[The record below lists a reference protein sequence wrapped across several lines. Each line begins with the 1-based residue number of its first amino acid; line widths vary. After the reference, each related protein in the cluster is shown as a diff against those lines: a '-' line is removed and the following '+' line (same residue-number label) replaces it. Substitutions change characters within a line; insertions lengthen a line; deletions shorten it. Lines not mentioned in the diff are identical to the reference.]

1 MNNYRSEIKF
11 VSYKQNYSLIKN
23 WIRFHKFNFFKEYDD
38 RNINNIYFD
47 SLDYKAFNDNLVGL
61 PSRLKVRYRWY
72 GNLFSND
79 KKNEGSLE
87 FKFKKNIYFF
97 KKIFKINDLTLNL
110 NSNWKD
116 IKNKILKKLTPEYKI
131 LFDKNSEKVL
141 INRYKR
147 DVAALSSNTRGV
159 FGGGYNSDGYYNV
172 MEYITIASTGNSTDF
187 GDLLDNYYRMAG
199 TSSSTRGLFGGG
211 IVGGIDKNVIQY
223 ITIAS
228 TGNSQD
234 FGDLLDDRPYLAAC
248 SNAHGGLA

>member
-11 VSYKQNYSLIKN
+11 VCYKQNYSLIKN

-38 RNINNIYFD
+38 RNINNIYYD
-47 SLDYKAFNDNLVGL
+47 SFDYKAFNDNLVGL

-72 GNLFSND
+72 GNLFSNE

-87 FKFKKNIYFF
+87 FKFKKNIYGY

-131 LFDKNSEKVL
+131 LFDRNSEKIL

-147 DVAALSSNTRGV
+147 
-159 FGGGYNSDGYYNV
+159 
-172 MEYITIASTGNSTDF
+172 EYFISRDKKLRVT
-187 GDLLDNYYRMAG
+187 LDRNIEIFDQR
-199 TSSSTRGLFGGG
+199 TSSIKPNFKFKNFTQDYLVIEFKFNKE
-211 IVGGIDKNVIQY
+211 DKFVLNDLDINIPIKASRNSKY
-223 ITIAS
+223 INGVRSIL
-228 TGNSQD
+228 GK
-234 FGDLLDDRPYLAAC
+234 
-248 SNAHGGLA
+248 

>member
-11 VSYKQNYSLIKN
+11 VCYKQNYSLIKN
-23 WIRFHKFNFFKEYDD
+23 WIRFNKFNFFKEYDD

-87 FKFKKNIYFF
+87 FKFKKNIYGY
-97 KKIFKINDLTLNL
+97 KKIFKISDLTLNL

-131 LFDKNSEKVL
+131 LFDRNSEKIL

-147 DVAALSSNTRGV
+147 EYFISRNKKLRVTLDRNIEIFDQRTALIKPNFKFKNFTQDYLVIEFKFNKEDKVFLNDLDINIPIKASRNSKYINGV
-159 FGGGYNSDGYYNV
+159 RSILG
-172 MEYITIASTGNSTDF
+172 
-187 GDLLDNYYRMAG
+187 
-199 TSSSTRGLFGGG
+199 
-211 IVGGIDKNVIQY
+211 K
-223 ITIAS
+223 
-228 TGNSQD
+228 
-234 FGDLLDDRPYLAAC
+234 
-248 SNAHGGLA
+248 

>member
-11 VSYKQNYSLIKN
+11 VCYKQNYSLIKN
-23 WIRFHKFNFFKEYDD
+23 WIRFNKFNFFKEYDD

-87 FKFKKNIYFF
+87 FKFKKNIYGY

-131 LFDKNSEKVL
+131 LFDINSEKIL

-147 DVAALSSNTRGV
+147 EYFISRDKKLRVTLDRNIEIFDQRTALIKPNFKFKNFTQDHLVIEFKFNKEDKMFLNDLDINIPIKASRNSKYINGV
-159 FGGGYNSDGYYNV
+159 RSILG
-172 MEYITIASTGNSTDF
+172 
-187 GDLLDNYYRMAG
+187 
-199 TSSSTRGLFGGG
+199 
-211 IVGGIDKNVIQY
+211 K
-223 ITIAS
+223 
-228 TGNSQD
+228 
-234 FGDLLDDRPYLAAC
+234 
-248 SNAHGGLA
+248 

>member
-11 VSYKQNYSLIKN
+11 VCYKQNYSLIKN

-38 RNINNIYFD
+38 RNINNIYYDSFD
-47 SLDYKAFNDNLVGL
+47 FKAFNDNLVGL

-72 GNLFSND
+72 GNLYSND

-87 FKFKKNIYFF
+87 FKFKKNIYGY

-131 LFDKNSEKVL
+131 LFDRNSEKIL

-147 DVAALSSNTRGV
+147 EYFISRDKKLRVTLDRNIEIFNQRTALIKPNFKFKNFTQDYLVIEFKFNKEDKFVLNDLDINIPIKASRNSKYINGV
-159 FGGGYNSDGYYNV
+159 RSILG
-172 MEYITIASTGNSTDF
+172 
-187 GDLLDNYYRMAG
+187 
-199 TSSSTRGLFGGG
+199 
-211 IVGGIDKNVIQY
+211 K
-223 ITIAS
+223 
-228 TGNSQD
+228 
-234 FGDLLDDRPYLAAC
+234 
-248 SNAHGGLA
+248 

>member
-11 VSYKQNYSLIKN
+11 VCYKHNYPLIKN

-87 FKFKKNIYFF
+87 FKFKKNIYGF

-131 LFDKNSEKVL
+131 LFDQNSEKIL

-147 DVAALSSNTRGV
+147 
-159 FGGGYNSDGYYNV
+159 
-172 MEYITIASTGNSTDF
+172 EYFISRDKKLRVT
-187 GDLLDNYYRMAG
+187 L
-199 TSSSTRGLFGGG
+199 
-211 IVGGIDKNVIQY
+211 DKNIEIFDQRTSLIKPNFRFKNFTQDHLVIEFKFNKDDKVFLNDLDINIPIKASRNSKY
-223 ITIAS
+223 INGVRS
-228 TGNSQD
+228 VLGK
-234 FGDLLDDRPYLAAC
+234 
-248 SNAHGGLA
+248 

>member
-11 VSYKQNYSLIKN
+11 VCYKQNYSLIKN
-23 WIRFHKFNFFKEYDD
+23 WIRFNKFNFFKEYDD

-87 FKFKKNIYFF
+87 FKFKKNIYGY
-97 KKIFKINDLTLNL
+97 KKIFKINNLTLNL

-131 LFDKNSEKVL
+131 LFDINSEKIL

-147 DVAALSSNTRGV
+147 EYFISRDKKLRVTLDRNIEIFDQRTALIKPNFKFKNFTQDHLVIEFKFNKEDKMFLNDLDINIPIKASRNSKYINGV
-159 FGGGYNSDGYYNV
+159 RSILG
-172 MEYITIASTGNSTDF
+172 
-187 GDLLDNYYRMAG
+187 
-199 TSSSTRGLFGGG
+199 
-211 IVGGIDKNVIQY
+211 K
-223 ITIAS
+223 
-228 TGNSQD
+228 
-234 FGDLLDDRPYLAAC
+234 
-248 SNAHGGLA
+248 

>member
-11 VSYKQNYSLIKN
+11 VCYKHNYPLIKN

-87 FKFKKNIYFF
+87 FKFKKNIYGF

-131 LFDKNSEKVL
+131 LFDQNSEKIL

-147 DVAALSSNTRGV
+147 
-159 FGGGYNSDGYYNV
+159 
-172 MEYITIASTGNSTDF
+172 EYFISRDKKLRVT
-187 GDLLDNYYRMAG
+187 L
-199 TSSSTRGLFGGG
+199 
-211 IVGGIDKNVIQY
+211 DKNIEIFDQRTSLIKPNFRFKNFTQDHLVIEFKFNKEDKVFLNDLD
-223 ITIAS
+223 INIPIKAS
-228 TGNSQD
+228 RNSKYVN
-234 FGDLLDDRPYLAAC
+234 GVRSVL
-248 SNAHGGLA
+248 GK

>member
-11 VSYKQNYSLIKN
+11 VCYKHNYPLIKN

-79 KKNEGSLE
+79 TKNEGSLE
-87 FKFKKNIYFF
+87 FKFKKNIYGY

-131 LFDKNSEKVL
+131 LFDQNSEKIL

-147 DVAALSSNTRGV
+147 
-159 FGGGYNSDGYYNV
+159 
-172 MEYITIASTGNSTDF
+172 EYFISRDKKLRVT
-187 GDLLDNYYRMAG
+187 L
-199 TSSSTRGLFGGG
+199 
-211 IVGGIDKNVIQY
+211 DKNIEIFDQRTSLIKPNFRFKNFTQDHLVIEFKFNKDDKVFLNDLDINIPIKASRNSKY
-223 ITIAS
+223 INGVRS
-228 TGNSQD
+228 VLGK
-234 FGDLLDDRPYLAAC
+234 
-248 SNAHGGLA
+248 